1 MLELGCA
8 VLPQHTMKDII
19 DKATRAA
26 EQELE
31 DKEVEHLKNTIKNLL
46 QRKKAKEKERDEIER
61 EISLIK
67 QDIEDFKKGRLDKIQ
82 ERHEKDPSAAKASP
96 IHITIIN
103 DNSRTVYPTQPWRW
117 NYQVTWTSGLG
128 QHIMNGT
135 GNSVIN
141 QALMSSS
148 IGSTQNALY
157 SYNCSGMISSTFT
170 AGTYNVGGQI
180 IHLN

>member
-1 MLELGCA
+1 
-8 VLPQHTMKDII
+8 MKDII

-117 NYQVTWTSGLG
+117 NYQVTWGMPTVSISNGLNTAMLQAG
-128 QHIMNGT
+128 
-135 GNSVIN
+135 GN
-141 QALMSSS
+141 QLMALSS
-148 IGSTQNALY
+148 TANAVY
-157 SYNCSGMISSTFT
+157 TYNCSGSTSSTFT